1 MQSGALVRWKP
12 PVAGDELTIAPGV
25 IVEDGDD
32 LIFAESGAP
41 GAILIID
48 GDDIEDATSGTVG
61 AKLMTAGD
69 DIILVEV

>member
-48 GDDIEDATSGTVG
+48 GDATSGTVG